1 MLLTALTNRIQAFDQ
16 ISTIIVNFVLLHVFL
31 KKKLFVKKKK
41 KEEALC
47 DMSGPLRILKA
58 VC

>member
-1 MLLTALTNRIQAFDQ
+1 MLLTALTNRILAFDQ
-16 ISTIIVNFVLLHVFL
+16 ISTIIDDFGLLYVL
-31 KKKLFVKKKK
+31 KKKNSVKKK
-41 KEEALC
+41 EALC